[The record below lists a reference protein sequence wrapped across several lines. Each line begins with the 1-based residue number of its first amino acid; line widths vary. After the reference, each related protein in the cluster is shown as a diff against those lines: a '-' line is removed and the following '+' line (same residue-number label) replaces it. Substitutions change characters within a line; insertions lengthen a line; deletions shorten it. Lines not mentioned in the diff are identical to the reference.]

1 MGSKGSQIAA
11 LAAAIYVLGTPL
23 FAQTNEDWALCLGRD
38 FASPDLPIKG
48 CTAVI
53 QTGRQVLRN
62 LATAYNNRGVAYR
75 LEAKYEEAIRDFDE
89 AIRLVPDDAHAFN
102 NRGVAYRNMGNFDRA
117 VADYDRAIS
126 IKSDFTAAYYNR
138 GLVLADKKQ
147 YAKAISDF
155 TTVLQVD
162 AKNAMVLYRR
172 GTAYLNSGDA
182 KNGNADLAEA
192 RAISPNIA
200 ADVNRAEP

>member
-1 MGSKGSQIAA
+1 
-11 LAAAIYVLGTPL
+11 
-23 FAQTNEDWALCLGRD
+23 
-38 FASPDLPIKG
+38 
-48 CTAVI
+48 
-53 QTGRQVLRN
+53 
-62 LATAYNNRGVAYR
+62 
-75 LEAKYEEAIRDFDE
+75 
-89 AIRLVPDDAHAFN
+89 
-102 NRGVAYRNMGNFDRA
+102 MGNFDRA

-162 AKNAMVLYRR
+162 PKNAMALYRR